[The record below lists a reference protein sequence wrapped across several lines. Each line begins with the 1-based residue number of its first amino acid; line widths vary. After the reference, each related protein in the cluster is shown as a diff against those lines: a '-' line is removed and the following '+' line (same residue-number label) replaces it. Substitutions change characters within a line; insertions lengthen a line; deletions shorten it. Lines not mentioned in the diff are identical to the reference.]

1 MNNFVWVR
9 DQKKHSLGSKPNET
23 PPVESSLHSLRS
35 EHLMHNASI
44 EAHLTAFDAHYHSL
58 RSFVWRC
65 IKVIHSLTPFA
76 CRSFVT
82 RWWCSSHI
90 KHTTSCDA
98 QWSFG
103 HCTLVRDACFISD
116 YAYTSLID
124 SLAHRSLRS
133 LLLLASSSH
142 RILTPTIHCTCIGY
156 VPTVSLTW
164 NSPFAGKVSAPS
176 RPYWVE
182 G

>member
-65 IKVIHSLTPFA
+65 IKVIHFAHFVRLSLLRHSLMMLITYKA
-76 CRSFVT
+76 HNKL
-82 RWWCSSHI
+82 WCSMI
-90 KHTTSCDA
+90 
-98 QWSFG
+98 
-103 HCTLVRDACFISD
+103 
-116 YAYTSLID
+116 
-124 SLAHRSLRS
+124 LRS
-133 LLLLASSSH
+133 LHASAWRLLYIWL
-142 RILTPTIHCTCIGY
+142 RIYITHWLTRS
-156 VPTVSLTW
+156 SLTAFAHAPRKLVAQ
-164 NSPFAGKVSAPS
+164 NSNSYYSLHMHWICAHGQPYVEFALC
-176 RPYWVE
+176 RE
-182 G
+182 GQCP